1 MSESLPSDVYQSI
14 GDEIGDL
21 LQQAHDWAERTRAEA
36 KSEADQVTEQAAAT
50 AKRLVDEAETK
61 AGELRSE
68 SEEAAKRER
77 SEAAEKAE
85 QLRIDSEER
94 AERMRSESEKSAE
107 RMRSESEK
115 SATKLRM
122 SAEAYA
128 SQVRADAEADA
139 ERRLQEADA
148 RVAELRDIEAQAR
161 QRIDALMQRLLS
173 IAEQLESEV
182 GDDDIAEGATEL
194 EVSAVD
200 EAQPEPTHDAL
211 RVEVVH
217 QDEGESIGVES
228 ERLATG
234 GTKA

>member
-36 KSEADQVTEQAAAT
+36 KSEADRVTEQASAT

-61 AGELRSE
+61 AEELRSQ
-68 SEEAAKRER
+68 SEEAAER
-77 SEAAEKAE
+77 V
-85 QLRIDSEER
+85 
-94 AERMRSESEKSAE
+94 RSESEKRAE
-107 RMRSESEK
+107 RMQSESEK

-139 ERRLQEADA
+139 ERSRQEADA
-148 RVAELRDIEAQAR
+148 RVAELHDIEVRAR
-161 QRIDALMQRLLS
+161 ERIDALMRRMLS
-173 IAEQLESEV
+173 IAEQLGADVEGDDIGDGPTELKVPDVDVAEPETTHDELLVEAVHQEEREPIEMESE
-182 GDDDIAEGATEL
+182 
-194 EVSAVD
+194 
-200 EAQPEPTHDAL
+200 Q
-211 RVEVVH
+211 
-217 QDEGESIGVES
+217 
-228 ERLATG
+228 LATG